1 MRYQLSWHNNQP
13 LDPSPA
19 TAGKDSPQ
27 AKWEDRFNLSW
38 HGNQSLDVPLTEG
51 RQETAKP
58 HPQGRVGNF
67 WHVAMARLMMPSEPQ
82 VWQTVN
88 AAGQTTWNAY
98 DANSENAIYGVSEA
112 ELRSWLE
119 NLHYQN

>member
-1 MRYQLSWHNNQP
+1 MRYQLSWHSNQS
-13 LDPSPA
+13 LDASPA
-19 TAGKDSPQ
+19 NARKGAAK

-38 HGNQSLDVPLTEG
+38 HTNQDLDFPRSVERKEAAYPQWQDKLNNFLHVTQTRLIGNG
-51 RQETAKP
+51 
-58 HPQGRVGNF
+58 
-67 WHVAMARLMMPSEPQ
+67 EPQ
-82 VWQTVN
+82 VWQSVN

-98 DANSENAIYGVSEA
+98 DSGSEKAIYDVSEA